1 MNIDKAI
8 ELHTLDKS
16 CDFEGDSQDLKAAHD
31 LGVEAMKAIRDI
43 RQKHLTYTIDLLPG
57 ETED

>member
-1 MNIDKAI
+1 MNMDKAI
-8 ELHTLDKS
+8 EIQSHLLKTSSREKS
-16 CDFEGDSQDLKAAHD
+16 PDPWDVLK
-31 LGVEAMKAIRDI
+31 LSLEAMKAIRDI